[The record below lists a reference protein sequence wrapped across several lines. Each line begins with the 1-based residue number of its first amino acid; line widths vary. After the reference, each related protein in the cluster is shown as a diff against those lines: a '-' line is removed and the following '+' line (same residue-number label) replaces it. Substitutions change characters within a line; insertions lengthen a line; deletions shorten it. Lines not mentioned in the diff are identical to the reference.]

1 MSKPKDRK
9 DTLKGIIRKLHEG
22 ASPEQVTSEFKD
34 AIAGTTPADIARV
47 EEELVKE
54 GMSPDEIH
62 RLCDVHL
69 GVFKESLEKDRP
81 LAPEGHPVRI
91 LTEEH
96 SILLKFSADLKK
108 LSGELKGEG
117 GLDCAGG
124 KIEKLVATVHHLKE
138 SESHYLREENVL
150 FPYLEKRGI
159 TQPPAMMWAEHDK
172 IREIE
177 KGLFATVD
185 EREKTEFGEFAARL
199 DEAAL
204 SLAEMLASHFYKE
217 NNVLFPA
224 ALQVIDGAEWPGIR
238 REFDEIGYCCFTP
251 ERAEM
256 ATAAPEA
263 AKRTVRKE
271 EGMLEFETG
280 SMSAEEIEAVFN
292 SLPVDITFVDKDDT
306 VRFYSESGGRI
317 FVRTKAVIGRKVQ
330 QCHPQKSMHAVQG
343 ILDDFRSG
351 KRDSAEFWINLEGK
365 LVYIRYF
372 PVRGKDGE
380 YLGCL
385 EVTQDITK
393 IKELEGEKRLL

>member
-1 MSKPKDRK
+1 MSRQSGKKEA
-9 DTLKGIIRKLHEG
+9 LKGIIRKLHEG

-34 AIAGTTPADIARV
+34 VIAGTTPADIAKV
-47 EEELVKE
+47 EEELVQE

-69 GVFKESLEKDRP
+69 GVFKESLERDKP
-81 LAPEGHPVRI
+81 LAPEGHPIRI

-96 SILLKFSADLKK
+96 SILLRLSADLKK

-117 GLDCAGG
+117 GFDCAGEVIDG
-124 KIEKLVATVHHLKE
+124 IVDIVHHLKE

-150 FPYLEKRGI
+150 FPHLEKHGI

-185 EREKTEFGEFAARL
+185 AREKTEFADFAARL

-224 ALQVIDGAEWPGIR
+224 ALQVIEEAEWPGIR

-251 ERAEM
+251 ERPELPAPRAE
-256 ATAAPEA
+256 
-263 AKRTVRKE
+263 VRADAVQRD

-280 SMSAEEIEAVFN
+280 SMSAEEVEAVFS
-292 SLPVDITFVDKDDT
+292 SLPVDITFVDKDDA

-330 QCHPQKSMHAVQG
+330 QCHPQKSIHAVQQ
-343 ILDDFRSG
+343 ILDDFKAG
-351 KRDSAEFWINLEGK
+351 KRDLAEFWINLEGK

-372 PVRGKDGE
+372 PVTGKDGG

-393 IKELEGEKRLL
+393 IKTIEGEKRLL